1 MRKKGGSGGGRGTPG
16 VNADTLLELR
26 DELRAFA
33 AARDWD
39 QFHAPKN
46 LAMALM
52 VEAAELA
59 EHFQWLTADESGRL
73 GARAKAE
80 VMDELADVLIYL
92 VRLADKLD
100 IDLARATRRKMAKN
114 RAKYPAARVRGS
126 AQKYTAYRR
135 GGK

>member
-1 MRKKGGSGGGRGTPG
+1 MAAARR
-16 VNADTLLELR
+16 DTLLALR
-26 DELRAFA
+26 DELRAFV

-59 EHFQWLTADESGRL
+59 EHFQWLGESESGRL
-73 GARAKAE
+73 GRRAKAE
-80 VMDELADVLIYL
+80 VADELADVLVYL
-92 VRLADKLD
+92 VRLADKLGV
-100 IDLARATRRKMAKN
+100 DLADATRRKMAKN

-126 AQKYTAYRR
+126 AKKYTAYRR
-135 GGK
+135 GRR